1 LIGVINY
8 GLGNI
13 QSFLNSYRLLGVKA
27 IQVKNTLELNKCD
40 HLILPGVGSFDAAMI
55 RLKSSKLLDSIEK
68 LVFKEKIPI
77 LGVCV
82 GLQIMARKSEEG
94 DKKGLGWLDGE
105 VKLIK
110 KTKDLPLPHMGWN
123 TLQIHNYKSQ
133 LLKDTDNKNFYFL
146 HSYCMEMDTNEVIM
160 ATADYGKIIVAAVS
174 KNNIH
179 GCQFHPEK
187 SHTSGLIILEN
198 FAKL

>member
-1 LIGVINY
+1 MIGVINY

-77 LGVCV
+77 LGYV
-82 GLQIMARKSEEG
+82 
-94 DKKGLGWLDGE
+94 
-105 VKLIK
+105 
-110 KTKDLPLPHMGWN
+110 
-123 TLQIHNYKSQ
+123 
-133 LLKDTDNKNFYFL
+133 
-146 HSYCMEMDTNEVIM
+146 
-160 ATADYGKIIVAAVS
+160 
-174 KNNIH
+174 
-179 GCQFHPEK
+179 
-187 SHTSGLIILEN
+187 
-198 FAKL
+198 

>member
-1 LIGVINY
+1 MIGVINY

-27 IQVKNTLELNKCD
+27 IPVKNTLELNKCD
-40 HLILPGVGSFDAAMI
+40 HLILPGVGSFDAAMT
-55 RLKSSKLLDSIEK
+55 RLKSSKLIDSIEK
-68 LVFKEKIPI
+68 LVFKENIPI

-82 GLQIMARKSEEG
+82 GLQIMARTSEEG
-94 DKKGLGWLDGE
+94 EIKGLGWLDGE

-110 KTKDLPLPHMGWN
+110 KTKNLPLPHMGWN
-123 TLQIHNYKSQ
+123 TIQIENYNSQ
-133 LLKDTDNKNFYFL
+133 LLKDTDNKHFYFL
-146 HSYCMEMDTNEVIM
+146 HSYCMEMYNSEAIT
-160 ATADYGKIIVAAVS
+160 ATSDYGENIVAAVS

-187 SHTSGLIILEN
+187 SHTSGLTILEN
-198 FAKL
+198 FANL

>member
-1 LIGVINY
+1 MIGVINY

-110 KTKDLPLPHMGWN
+110 KQKTCPCRIWGGIP
-123 TLQIHNYKSQ
+123 YKF
-133 LLKDTDNKNFYFL
+133 TIINPNF
-146 HSYCMEMDTNEVIM
+146 
-160 ATADYGKIIVAAVS
+160 
-174 KNNIH
+174 
-179 GCQFHPEK
+179 
-187 SHTSGLIILEN
+187 
-198 FAKL
+198 

>member
-1 LIGVINY
+1 MIGVINY

-13 QSFLNSYRLLGVKA
+13 QSFLNSYRLLGFKA
-27 IQVKNTLELNKCD
+27 IPVKNTVELNKCD
-40 HLILPGVGSFDAAMI
+40 HLILPGVGSFDAAMT
-55 RLKSSKLLDSIEK
+55 RLKSSKLIDSIEK

-82 GLQIMARKSEEG
+82 GLQIMARTSEEG
-94 DKKGLGWLDGE
+94 EIKGLGWLDGE

-110 KTKDLPLPHMGWN
+110 KIKNLPLPHMGWN
-123 TLQIHNYKSQ
+123 TIQIENYNSQ
-133 LLKDTDNKNFYFL
+133 LLKDTDKKHFYFL
-146 HSYCMEMDTNEVIM
+146 HSYCMEMDTSDVIT
-160 ATADYGKIIVAAVS
+160 ATSDYGKIIVAAVS

-187 SHTSGLIILEN
+187 SHISGLTILEN
-198 FAKL
+198 FANI